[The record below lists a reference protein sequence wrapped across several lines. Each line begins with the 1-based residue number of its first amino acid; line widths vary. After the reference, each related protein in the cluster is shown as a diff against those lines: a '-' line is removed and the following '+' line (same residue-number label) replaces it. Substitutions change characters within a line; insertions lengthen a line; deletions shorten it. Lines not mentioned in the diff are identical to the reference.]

1 MIGTLTLRERV
12 VRVVLGLFLAFVA
25 FNVGL
30 TSRLTEPKMVA
41 WGALVLAVVALATAI
56 AGAAGPLTRVDLD
69 KDWSVAYLAAR
80 LFVGWEFLYAGWSK
94 ATTSWYSGAGG
105 AEVKGFL
112 GGGVAQSHASATV
125 PFPAVSHW
133 FAWTASNVFISH
145 SHLISYL
152 VVTCEL
158 CIGIGLILGL
168 FIRLSAFFAV
178 MMNSLFLF
186 SGSLSAGLNPE
197 MLILGMA
204 VLFGVAPGLY
214 AMSIDRTLLPLLHLR
229 DKPVRPAAVVV
240 PAPVLTTA
248 GPATS
253 MASSADPKA
262 V

>member
-1 MIGTLTLRERV
+1 MGFMIGTLTIRERV
-12 VRVVLGLFLAFVA
+12 VRAALGVLLGFVA

-30 TSRLTEPKMVA
+30 TSTATEPRVVA
-41 WGALVLAVVALATAI
+41 WGALVLAILALATA
-56 AGAAGPLTRVDLD
+56 GFGTAGPLARLDLD

-112 GGGVAQSHASATV
+112 GGAVAQSHASAKV
-125 PFPAVSHW
+125 PFPNVSHW
-133 FAWTASNVFISH
+133 FAWTANNVFMSH
-145 SHLISYL
+145 SHTISYL
-152 VVTCEL
+152 VVTAEL

-168 FIRLSAFFAV
+168 FLRLSALFGV
-178 MMNSLFLF
+178 LMNALFLL

-214 AMSIDRTLLPLLHLR
+214 AVSLDRFLLTLLHIGKRKLPTR
-229 DKPVRPAAVVV
+229 APADGV
-240 PAPVLTTA
+240 PAH
-248 GPATS
+248 
-253 MASSADPKA
+253 
-262 V
+262 